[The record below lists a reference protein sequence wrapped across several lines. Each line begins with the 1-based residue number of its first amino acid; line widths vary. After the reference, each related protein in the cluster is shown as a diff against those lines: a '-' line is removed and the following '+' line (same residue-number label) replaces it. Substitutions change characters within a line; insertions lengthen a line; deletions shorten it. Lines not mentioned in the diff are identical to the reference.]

1 MTKQHERSMDRET
14 PLPSI
19 DRGEL
24 RGNVVGRWEIT
35 RNNPHEQPF
44 AELTSGD
51 MVFLDVDGEWRLTRI
66 EYDHAAK
73 SYVSVDGYRLAD
85 GIMAALPTA

>member
-1 MTKQHERSMDRET
+1 MTKQHERRLDKET

-24 RGNVVGRWEIT
+24 RMNVVGRWEISSGRFT
-35 RNNPHEQPF
+35 QPF

-51 MVFLDVDGEWRLTRI
+51 MVFLEADGEWRLTRI
-66 EYDHAAK
+66 EYDHASK
-73 SYVSVDGYRLAD
+73 SYVSVDGYHLAE
-85 GIMAALPTA
+85 GVMAALPTA